1 MWKRPAKTIVFSDQS
16 KRLLICYCLGLLCTA
31 LGAKTLHARKTNQTV
46 YEHSFDSAAGGASL
60 TKASGEGTLFANPA
74 LLPYGGKFF
83 RWLGLRTTV
92 MAGKD
97 SVDLARSLLQ
107 APAGSDQS
115 TEEGAEGQEE
125 AAGFMDRVYSAPIHI
140 GQMNAFSFITNN
152 GGFAL
157 FTRIEPD
164 IYAEK
169 TGDLGVPSV
178 HFSSETYAGGIASTA
193 IRSPWRWLSFG
204 LSGKYLLAS
213 EPEIEISLTDTEML
227 QSLSG
232 DGGIT
237 QSLAQYNQGIGFD
250 AGALLFFQ
258 GQHLDYRLALKVDDF
273 GNTSLSGDADPKEFK
288 QVVSAGTGLTFHTD
302 RTALHFSLD
311 YRDILNAYEERLF
324 KKVYAGAKLTLFT
337 YLGLAAGL
345 YQGNPSYGFELDM
358 ILLRVAGTL
367 HTRELGEAPGDI
379 RRPIYSVSLSTGFD
393 F

>member
-1 MWKRPAKTIVFSDQS
+1 MHNLPQKILPFLYESLSHLHIFGLALCFLTLWAKPIF
-16 KRLLICYCLGLLCTA
+16 
-31 LGAKTLHARKTNQTV
+31 ARKTNQTV

-60 TKASGEGTLFANPA
+60 TKASGEGALFANPA

-92 MAGKD
+92 IAGKD
-97 SVDLARSLLQ
+97 SVDLARSLLN
-107 APAGSDQS
+107 APAGSDQG
-115 TEEGAEGQEE
+115 TADGAEGQQE
-125 AAGFMDRVYSAPIHI
+125 ASSFMDRVYSAPIHI
-140 GQMNAFSFITNN
+140 GQMNAFSFITSN
-152 GGFAL
+152 GGIAL

-213 EPEIEISLTDTEML
+213 EPDIEISLTDSDML

-232 DGGIT
+232 DGGIS
-237 QSLAQYNQGIGFD
+237 QSLVQYNQGIGFD

-258 GQHLDYRLALKVDDF
+258 GQNLDYRLALKIDDL
-273 GNTSLSGDADPKEFK
+273 GDTSLSGDADPKEFK
-288 QVVSAGTGLTFHTD
+288 QVVSAGTGFTLHTE
-302 RTALHFSLD
+302 RTALHFALD

-324 KKVYAGAKLTLFT
+324 KKVYAGVKLTLFT
-337 YLGLAAGL
+337 YLGLAAGF

-358 ILLRVAGTL
+358 IVLRVAGTL

-379 RRPIYSVSLSTGFD
+379 RRPIYSISLSTGFD